1 MRRFTPAV
9 RSRQVPLILSAVI
22 SLALPLQACGGDDGF
37 EDIEQTATA
46 VASMQPTA
54 TPTPDPVA
62 AYRIAIQEGIPVLR
76 ERVAQL
82 WTDLLA
88 AQENQ
93 ADPKWPGVLHA
104 DLDLVQSSADELR
117 LESPGEPYDGFQQQL
132 TALLD
137 EMTGG
142 VESLSAAID
151 SADATLAAEGV
162 AAITGSDA
170 QIGELLETFPAE

>member
-1 MRRFTPAV
+1 MT
-9 RSRQVPLILSAVI
+9 AVI
-22 SLALPLQACGGDDGF
+22 SLAFLLQACGGDDGF

-54 TPTPDPVA
+54 TATPDPVTG
-62 AYRIAIQEGIPVLR
+62 YRMAVEEGVPLLR

-93 ADPKWPGVLHA
+93 ADPKWPAVLQA
-104 DLDLVQSSADELR
+104 DLDLVAAAADELSAI
-117 LESPGEPYDGFQQQL
+117 ESPGEPYDAFQQEL
-132 TALLD
+132 DALLD
-137 EMTGG
+137 EMTAG

-151 SADATLAAEGV
+151 AADPALAAEGV
-162 AAITGSDA
+162 ATITGSDTA
-170 QIGELLETFPAE
+170 IGELLDTFPAE